1 MSTNK
6 ALQIFQFCHCPSS
19 FRAESQQLAKIY
31 ALLNE
36 NKDKFGEVSMK
47 DIKSQMSMYKTD

>member
-1 MSTNK
+1 MLKKIITKLIPYHFS
-6 ALQIFQFCHCPSS
+6 LC
-19 FRAESQQLAKIY
+19 RAETQQLAKIY

-36 NKDKFGEVSMK
+36 NEDKFGKVSMK

>member
-1 MSTNK
+1 MYLKDKIVTK
-6 ALQIFQFCHCPSS
+6 LIHYHFPLC
-19 FRAESQQLAKIY
+19 RAETQQLAKIY

-36 NKDKFGEVSMK
+36 NEDKFGKVSMK